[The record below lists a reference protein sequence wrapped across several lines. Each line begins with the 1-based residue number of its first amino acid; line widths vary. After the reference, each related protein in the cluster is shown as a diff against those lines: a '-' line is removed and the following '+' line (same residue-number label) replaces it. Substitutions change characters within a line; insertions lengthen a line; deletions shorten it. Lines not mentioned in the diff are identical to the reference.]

1 MAKKRR
7 ILSDKLFKKL
17 KNNDVYKKIINFAS
31 KRENDLDVQIRDN
44 YLNIY
49 YRGGNLLRV
58 HPCSLWFD
66 EFYFHR
72 VRHGGKILRK
82 THLIKGSDTKRWE
95 SYKKRRD
102 EMISE
107 LLETGCM
114 EKFCTEMKKVMD
126 EWFKDQEDNLHI
138 AHDEKEAQQQIS
150 MNNRGET
157 DYTVIDLEYAVSKN
171 SPFHYDGPPTKSV
184 PRFDIIAVDRS
195 GQLYVIELKRG
206 LGAIEGNSGIK
217 SHIDCFEHS
226 IGRDHDGDFVNEM
239 VELLEQ
245 KKVLNLIDK
254 GVFIDRSKKPEF
266 IFAFSDKDGKNQ
278 RKEFVNKCR
287 GKRDK
292 EGYHGTILYVD
303 NKNYLLNTNN
313 KL

>member
-7 ILSDKLFKKL
+7 KLSDTLLGKLRHGE
-17 KNNDVYKKIINFAS
+17 YEAIIKFAS

-58 HPCSLWFD
+58 HPSNLWFD

-82 THLIKGSDTKRWE
+82 THLINGSDTELWD

-102 EMISE
+102 EMITE
-107 LLETGCM
+107 LRKTGDM
-114 EKFCTEMKKVMD
+114 AKFCSEMKKVMD

-171 SPFHYDGPPTKSV
+171 SPFKYDGLSTKRV

-206 LGAIEGNSGIK
+206 LGAIDGNSGIK

-226 IGRDHDGDFVNEM
+226 IGRDHEGAFVDEM
-239 VELLEQ
+239 VELLKQ
-245 KKVLNLIDK
+245 KKALNLIDN
-254 GVFIDRSKKPEF
+254 GVFIDSSKRPEF
-266 IFAFSDKDGKNQ
+266 ILAFSDKDGKNQ
-278 RKEFVNKCR
+278 YDEFVSKCR
-287 GKRDK
+287 DREIGYRDI
-292 EGYHGTILYVD
+292 ILYVD
-303 NKNYLLNTNN
+303 NKNYLLTDK